1 MSDLTRKEKA
11 KAMRNGQM
19 KMEREGCDWS
29 IEDDIVLREMFGE
42 GEDVLDMALMLER
55 KEPAIQQRIDQLNL
69 YSKQNVPARRRRFP
83 PTHPGAYANTARWT
97 DHSVPA
103 APIIK
108 KTRRKY
114 DV

>member
-1 MSDLTRKEKA
+1 MSELTKKDKA

-19 KMEREGCDWS
+19 KMAKEGCVWT
-29 IEDDIVLREMFGE
+29 IEDDLLLRDMFEDGD
-42 GEDVLDMALMLER
+42 DVLDMALMLER

-69 YSKQNVPARRRRFP
+69 YSKQKRTARRRRFP

-97 DHSVPA
+97 EHSVPA